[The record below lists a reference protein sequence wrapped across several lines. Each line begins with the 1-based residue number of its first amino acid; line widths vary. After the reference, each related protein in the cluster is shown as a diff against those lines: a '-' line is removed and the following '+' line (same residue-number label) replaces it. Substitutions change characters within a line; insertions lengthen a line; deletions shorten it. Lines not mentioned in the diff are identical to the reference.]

1 MQAAKALL
9 EEQLRHEQKARLAA
23 EASKEALVQQLAEQ
37 GSALVAANQ
46 QVCAQL
52 QSQMVP
58 PTPHNQ
64 CAVMWSPQLLS

>member
-9 EEQLRHEQKARLAA
+9 EEQLRHEQKVRLAA
-23 EASKEALVQQLAEQ
+23 EASKETLVQQLAEQ

-52 QSQMVP
+52 
-58 PTPHNQ
+58 
-64 CAVMWSPQLLS
+64 